1 MATSLEGSLDK
12 HKTIESTS
20 QATTDVFQCG
30 HSRWRALTNR
40 DAAAHCSFLYG
51 VLTTKVYCRPT
62 CPARLARRANVV
74 YFETVEKA
82 QREGFRPCT
91 RCRPDE
97 LGFIG
102 QREEVVLRTL
112 GLLRDETGRVRME
125 RGVKALSKEVGVT
138 PSYLCRVFKAVMGCT
153 LGQYC
158 RVLDQAV
165 MSEDAEKIL
174 LSPLESTESEADHY
188 PQQRFLVN
196 EALTPEMPKGLKDTT
211 SWGSWND
218 FDEGFI
224 IGLDFDP
231 NRSTW
236 ADSSES

>member
-12 HKTIESTS
+12 HKPIESTS
-20 QATTDVFQCG
+20 QATTDVFQSG
-30 HSRWRALTNR
+30 PSRWRALTNR

-62 CPARLARRANVV
+62 CTARLARRANVI
-74 YFETVEKA
+74 YFDTADQA

-91 RCRPDE
+91 RCKPDE

-112 GLLRDETGRVRME
+112 GLLLRDETGHVAME

-158 RVLDQAV
+158 RVFDEAV
-165 MSEDAEKIL
+165 ISEDAEKIS
-174 LSPLESTESEADHY
+174 LSPSGSTESEAVHY
-188 PQQRFLVN
+188 PQQSFLVS
-196 EALTPEMPKGLKDTT
+196 EALTPEMPKALEDTT

-218 FDEGFI
+218 FDEAFVIGF
-224 IGLDFDP
+224 DFE
-231 NRSTW
+231 W
-236 ADSSES
+236 